1 MSERASPRFR
11 FLLSLAR
18 LVVLLVTPSI
28 ALAQAATSQ
37 VPPTAPPPPPPG
49 DAAGEPAPAPPTLP
63 APTQPTPAEPAP
75 ADSVAPV
82 SPPGPPR
89 QEPPPPPPPCPA
101 SCAAEAERTST
112 RVRYELEGVVIRGNT
127 RTSRRVVMRY
137 VPFHTGDI
145 IDVSDK
151 AFELL
156 RYRLLG
162 TGFFRAVELSLEKG
176 ARRGQV
182 VLVIEVQ
189 ERNTIVVNDI
199 WMGLSKDADVQGTNK
214 GKGRPLSAYAGIDIA
229 ETNLA
234 GTGITLG
241 GAAAFAQNQLA
252 LRLRFLDPA
261 FLGSTWMVDGT
272 LLYTNAHDFF
282 GNANV
287 FQADSSGAV
296 TGLDYADYAVVAYQ
310 RFGGILGVG
319 RDLSVSTQAWLH
331 YRLESIHASYPNAAY
346 HSRGYD
352 EEPIDFNIIRGNSVL
367 STLRGTLQHDTRDHP
382 FLPTKGWLA
391 TMNAELTL
399 LPAALDYNFQKV
411 EIGASHWWA
420 LPFHRHVI
428 ALELY
433 GGAIAGQ
440 APFFEQ
446 FYVGDLTDFLPDRVL
461 GMNFDRRPP
470 PNILGTQI
478 VEERYANFAA
488 KIATEYRIPLYRG
501 RRSIYGIDFFA
512 GGGIYGLASAR
523 TITDPPTGYSGLARI
538 PIDLTASIG
547 VRADTAVGGFNFS
560 FSNALGFVL
569 VGKGPAAEKGS
580 P

>member
-1 MSERASPRFR
+1 
-11 FLLSLAR
+11 
-18 LVVLLVTPSI
+18 
-28 ALAQAATSQ
+28 
-37 VPPTAPPPPPPG
+37 
-49 DAAGEPAPAPPTLP
+49 
-63 APTQPTPAEPAP
+63 
-75 ADSVAPV
+75 
-82 SPPGPPR
+82 
-89 QEPPPPPPPCPA
+89 
-101 SCAAEAERTST
+101 
-112 RVRYELEGVVIRGNT
+112 VRYELEGVVIRGNT

-162 TGFFRAVELSLEKG
+162 TGFFRAVDLSLEKG

-199 WMGLSKDADVQGTNK
+199 WMGLSKDADVRGEEK
-214 GKGRPLSAYAGIDIA
+214 GKGRPLSAYAGIDVA

-241 GAAAFAQNQLA
+241 GAVAFAQNQLA
-252 LRLRFLDPA
+252 LRARFLDPA

-287 FQADSSGAV
+287 YQADTSGAV

-310 RFGGILGVG
+310 RFGGILGLG
-319 RDLSVSTQAWLH
+319 RDLSVSTQVWLH
-331 YRLESIHASYPNAAY
+331 YRLESVHASYPNAMY

-391 TMNAELTL
+391 TMNAELAL
-399 LPAALDYNFQKV
+399 LPAALDYDYQKV

-420 LPFHRHVI
+420 LPFHRHVV

-433 GGAIAGQ
+433 GGAIAGR

-446 FYVGDLTDFLPDRVL
+446 FYVGDLSDFLPDRVL

-470 PNILGTQI
+470 PNFLGTQI
-478 VEERYANFAA
+478 VEERYANYAA

-501 RRSIYGIDFFA
+501 RRSVYGVDFFLGA
-512 GGGIYGLASAR
+512 GIYGLASAR
-523 TITDPPTGYSGLARI
+523 TITHPPTGYTGLARI
-538 PIDLTASIG
+538 PIDLTASVG

-560 FSNALGFVL
+560 LSNALGFVL
-569 VGKGPAAEKGS
+569 VGKGPAGEKGS